1 MRLYDNSR
9 TVHDEAAILADFQQ
23 RSQRSY
29 AHHPHSSHAYGE
41 HPRHQYDVFTCGQ
54 PNAPL
59 LVFIH
64 GGYWQWCDKSDFGFI
79 VNAPLA
85 AGFDVILLEYPLTPA
100 APFAEVVNSI
110 GLALDFLAKQ
120 PEFQHRQVYLTGH
133 SAGGQLSAYWQRHP
147 WLNSVCAISGIYD
160 LSPLQST
167 HLNDAL
173 CLSSDDIQDFSPMH
187 FPAIKKP
194 LYLVYGGK
202 ELVELQW
209 QSTQYAHELL
219 EHSNQVSLKELS
231 ECNHYTILDAVF
243 GENGYWLSHVA
254 SLNTN

>member
-9 TVHDEAAILADFQQ
+9 TVNDEAAILADFQQ
-23 RSQRSY
+23 RSRLAY
-29 AHHPHSSHAYGE
+29 ALHPHSSHAYGP
-41 HPRHQYDVFTCGQ
+41 HPRQQYDVFRCGQ

-79 VNAPLA
+79 GNAPLA
-85 AGFDVILLEYPLTPA
+85 AGFDVILLGYPLTPETH
-100 APFAEVVNSI
+100 FAEVVNSI
-110 GLALDFLAKQ
+110 GLALDFLEKH
-120 PEFQHRQVYLTGH
+120 PDYKNRQVSLSGH
-133 SAGGQLSAYWQRHP
+133 SDGGQLSAYWQRHP

-160 LSPLQST
+160 LAPLQKT
-167 HLNDAL
+167 HLNEAL
-173 CLSSDDIQDFSPMH
+173 CLSADDIQDFSPMH

-194 LYLVYGGK
+194 LFLVYGGE

-219 EHSNQVSLKELS
+219 GHSNQVSLKELS
-231 ECNHYTILDAVF
+231 ACNHYTILDAVF
-243 GENGYWLSHVA
+243 GEQGYWLSHVA
-254 SLNTN
+254 SLTAQ

>member
-1 MRLYDNSR
+1 M
-9 TVHDEAAILADFQQ
+9 
-23 RSQRSY
+23 
-29 AHHPHSSHAYGE
+29 
-41 HPRHQYDVFTCGQ
+41 
-54 PNAPL
+54 
-59 LVFIH
+59 
-64 GGYWQWCDKSDFGFI
+64 I
-79 VNAPLA
+79 V
-85 AGFDVILLEYPLTPA
+85 LEYPLTPA
-100 APFAEVVNSI
+100 AQFAEVVSSI

-120 PEFQHRQVYLTGH
+120 PEYQQRQVYLTGH

-147 WLNSVCAISGIYD
+147 WLHSVCAISGIYD
-160 LSPLQST
+160 LTPLQST

-173 CLSSDDIQDFSPMH
+173 CLTSDDIQDFSPLH

-194 LYLVYGGK
+194 LHLVYGGK

-209 QSTQYAHELL
+209 QTTQYAHELL

-254 SLNTN
+254 SLKTT